1 MGAVPWRWLVA
12 AAIGWLAAFWVYMI
26 TGQISLVLLAG
37 PVVYVVGDV
46 AAERRKKH
54 LQETVDAAFLELVSD
69 ENDTAAD
76 AFAGRQ
82 ARIER
87 RRSRLLGLPPRLI
100 DLRLVVMPDGARYA
114 VRAET
119 ARADPAAISWR
130 VTRLTQAEA
139 DAALA
144 G

>member
-37 PVVYVVGDV
+37 PVAYVVGDV
-46 AAERRKKH
+46 AAERRKKR

-69 ENDTAAD
+69 ENDTAD

-87 RRSRLLGLPPRLI
+87 HRSRLLGLPPRLI